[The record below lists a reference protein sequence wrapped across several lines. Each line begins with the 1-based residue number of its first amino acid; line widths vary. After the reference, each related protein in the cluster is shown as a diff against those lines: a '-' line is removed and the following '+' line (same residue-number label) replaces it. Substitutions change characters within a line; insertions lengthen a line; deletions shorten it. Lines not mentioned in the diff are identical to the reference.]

1 MKFSVHRN
9 DLFEIKVEA
18 HTVEDLWYLS
28 RFIDEG
34 DLAEGVTFRRVKALD
49 KTRADSGEKIKVHV
63 QIQVSNVEFAEN
75 SNKLR
80 VTGKILHGSPAEFI
94 QIGEH
99 QTLDVEPYE
108 HIKIYKKKLR
118 EDQKSLLEE
127 AKEQS
132 KQVKAIMCLL
142 DEQQATLCR
151 LSPLGLKFFAEVE
164 NQANKRDLPNFSK
177 RQQEYYEEI
186 VTIIEHEET
195 NHVII
200 AGPGFTKDNFKKY
213 LDNKKPQ
220 IAKKAMYDSASNA
233 EKSGAYELLK
243 SGVLEKLLGEQKLQ
257 QEYKALEW
265 LKMSTAKEDGLSTYG
280 YAEVK
285 KAVESGAVDELYVS
299 DEIVR
304 KKEEVQDLLEEAKKT
319 GSKILMFN
327 SQDSAGKEFNA
338 FKLAAKLR
346 YKMNY

>member
-9 DLFEIKVEA
+9 DLFEIKVEP

-34 DLAEGVTFRRVKALD
+34 DLAEGVTFRRVKVLD
-49 KTRADSGEKIKVHV
+49 KTRADSGEKLKIHV
-63 QIQVSNVEFAEN
+63 QIQISSVEFAEN

-80 VTGKILHGSPAEFI
+80 VTGKILHGSPVEFI

-127 AKEQS
+127 AKAQS
-132 KQVKAIMCLL
+132 KQVKAVMCLV
-142 DEQQATLCR
+142 DEKQATLCR

-164 NQANKRDLPNFSK
+164 NHANKRDLPNFAK
-177 RQQEYYEEI
+177 RQQEYYYEI
-186 VTIIEHEET
+186 ISILEREET

-200 AGPGFTKDNFKKY
+200 AGPGFTKDNLKKY
-213 LDNKKPQ
+213 LENKKPQ
-220 IAKKAMYDSASNA
+220 LAKKAMYDSASNS

-257 QEYKALEW
+257 QEYKTLEW
-265 LKMSTAKEDGLSTYG
+265 LKASTAKEDGLSTYG

-285 KAVESGAVDELYVS
+285 KAVEVAAVDELYVS
-299 DEIVR
+299 DEVVR
-304 KKEEVQDLLEEAKKT
+304 KKEEVQDLLENAKKT
-319 GSKILMFN
+319 GSKILIFN
-327 SQDSAGKEFNA
+327 SQDSAGKEFSA

-346 YKMNY
+346 YKTSY